1 MWLKLKIQIWQ
12 WRGVLIIAS
21 SIAGL
26 AIVASSAGL
35 FQLLEWASFD
45 LFFRLRSPEAM
56 DSRFVIVTID
66 ESDIQ
71 QVGQWPI
78 PDGTLAQVIKNLR
91 VQQPR
96 AIGMDLYRDL
106 PVEPGHQELVQV
118 FESTPN
124 LIGIEKAAGSRVL
137 PPPTLS
143 ELGQVAV
150 ADLILDSDGKVR
162 RSLLSL
168 RSEAGSTQL
177 SLGAKLALM
186 YLEAENI
193 YLKPIAAPKLG
204 LGKAV
209 FVPFK
214 GNDGGYIRGDD
225 GGYQILLNFRGA
237 IQDFRTISLTEVLEN
252 QLPPDLVRN
261 RIVLIGSTA
270 ESLKDN
276 FQTSYTTQLM
286 PGVVIHANLASQIV
300 SAAMEGRPLLK
311 VWREP
316 GEWLWTIICS
326 FVGATGCWLLLQS
339 NQLNQQLWLKWTV
352 LVLSITLGEG
362 ILITGSYV
370 AFLASW
376 WLPVVSPLVAF
387 TGSAVLIIF
396 YHSFWLQQEKADLEI
411 LLETTT
417 EHFHSVEAVLQDQT
431 EEAIRAGEKRLI
443 QFLEA
448 VPVGVAVIDANGK
461 PYYLNHKAQELF
473 GKGVE
478 TSTSSEE
485 FAEVYQ
491 NYVAGTDQL
500 YPVDNLPLMR
510 ALRGESSA
518 VDDID
523 IHQGDKIIPIEAWG
537 TPIYDEEGNI
547 RYAIVA
553 FQDITERK
561 RAEAERMRFT
571 NELYQLNQANARF
584 VPRQFLQLLNKQSI
598 VDVKLGEAVQKE
610 MSILFADIRSFTTLS
625 ERMSIEDNFKFIN
638 AYLSRMEPA
647 IAENYGFIDK
657 YIGDAIMALFSGCA
671 DDAVKAAIAMLRRL
685 SEYNLLRQAEE
696 RSTIHIGVGINTGS
710 LMLGTVGGPNRMDGT
725 VISDAVNLAARL
737 ETLTKDY
744 GVSLLIS
751 HHTFLQLNHPV
762 EYAFRAIDRVTV
774 KGKSEMV
781 FVFEVFE
788 VDPPELRKGKLAT
801 KSTFEQALWRYH
813 QDCFQEAAELLQDCL
828 KINPADRAAQI
839 YLERCQAKCENNREW
854 RMENGEWKMEN
865 G

>member
-1 MWLKLKIQIWQ
+1 MWLKLKQQIWQ
-12 WRGVLIIAS
+12 WRGVLTTTF

-26 AIVASSAGL
+26 VIVASSAGL

-45 LFFRLRSPEAM
+45 LFFRLRPKEPI
-56 DSRFVIVTID
+56 DPRFVIVTID

-71 QVGQWPI
+71 QLGQWPI
-78 PDGTLAQVIKNLR
+78 PDTILAQVIKKLR
-91 VQQPR
+91 AQQPR
-96 AIGMDLYRDL
+96 AIGIDLYRDL

-118 FESTPN
+118 FKSTPN
-124 LIGIEKAAGSRVL
+124 LIGIEKAAGNQVL

-143 ELGQVAV
+143 QLEQIAV
-150 ADLILDSDGKVR
+150 ADLILDDDGKVR
-162 RSLLSL
+162 RGLLSI
-168 RSEAGSTQL
+168 RSEDGSTKL

-186 YLEAENI
+186 YLEAEDI
-193 YLKPIAAPKLG
+193 KLEPIAEHRLRLG
-204 LGKAV
+204 QAV

-214 GNDGGYIRGDD
+214 RNDGGYVRADD
-225 GGYQILLNFRGA
+225 GGYQILLNFRGTVER
-237 IQDFRTISLTEVLEN
+237 FRTISLTEVIEN

-261 RIVLIGSTA
+261 CIVLIGSTA

-276 FQTSYTTQLM
+276 FQTSYSNQLM

-300 SAAMEGRPLLK
+300 SAAMEGQPLLK
-311 VWREP
+311 VWGEP
-316 GEWLWTIICS
+316 GEWLWIITWS
-326 FVGATGCWLLLQS
+326 FAGATGCWLLLQS
-339 NQLNQQLWLKWTV
+339 NQLNQQLFLTWIV
-352 LVLSITLGEG
+352 LGLSIFLGGG
-362 ILITGSYV
+362 ILITGSYL

-376 WLPVVSPLVAF
+376 WLPVVSPIMAF
-387 TGSAVLIIF
+387 TGSAITIIF

-417 EHFHSVEAVLQDQT
+417 EHFNSVEAVLQDQT

-461 PYYLNHKAQELF
+461 LYYLNQKAQELL

-478 TSTSSEE
+478 SLASSEE
-485 FAEVYQ
+485 LAEVYQ
-491 NYVAGTDQL
+491 NYIAGTDQL
-500 YPVDNLPLMR
+500 YPVENLPLMR
-510 ALRGESSA
+510 ALRGESST

-547 RYAIVA
+547 NYAIVA

-571 NELYQLNQANARF
+571 NELYQLNQANGRF

-647 IAENYGFIDK
+647 IAENHGFIDK

-671 DDAVKAAIAMLRRL
+671 DDAVKAAIAMLKRL
-685 SEYNLLRQAEE
+685 SEYNILRQATE
-696 RSTIHIGVGINTGS
+696 RSTIHIGIGINTGS

-781 FVFEVFE
+781 FVFEIFE
-788 VDPPELRKGKLAT
+788 EDPPELRKGKLAT

-813 QDCFQEAAELLQDCL
+813 QHCFQEAAELLQDCL

-839 YLERCQAKCENNREW
+839 YLERCQAKCQIPE
-854 RMENGEWKMEN
+854 
-865 G
+865 

>member
-1 MWLKLKIQIWQ
+1 MWLKLRQQIWQ
-12 WRGVLIIAS
+12 WRGVLITAS
-21 SIAGL
+21 SVAGL
-26 AIVASSAGL
+26 VIMTSSAGL

-45 LFFRLRSPEAM
+45 QFFRLRPIEPV
-56 DSRFVIVTID
+56 DPHLLIVTID

-71 QVGQWPI
+71 QVGTWPI
-78 PDGTLAQVIKNLR
+78 PDAVLAQLIEKLKE
-91 VQQPR
+91 QQPR
-96 AIGMDLYRDL
+96 AIGLDIYRDL
-106 PVEPGHQELVQV
+106 PVEPGHQKLVQV

-124 LIGIEKAAGSRVL
+124 LIGVEKAVGKNKIA

-143 ELGQVAV
+143 QLQQIAV
-150 ADLILDSDGKVR
+150 ADLLLDGDGKVR
-162 RSLLSL
+162 RGLLSI
-168 RSEAGSTQL
+168 RPEDGSTKL

-186 YLEAENI
+186 YLEAEDIN
-193 YLKPIAAPKLG
+193 LKPIDDQRLG

-209 FVPFK
+209 FVPFS
-214 GNDGGYIRGDD
+214 GNDGGYVRANE
-225 GGYQILLNFRGA
+225 GGYQILLNFRSMP
-237 IQDFRTISLTEVLEN
+237 DSFRTISLTEVLEN
-252 QLPPDLVRN
+252 GLPPDLAYN

-270 ESLKDN
+270 ESLKDL
-276 FQTSYTTQLM
+276 FQTPYSNSLLTSPQLM

-300 SAAMEGRPLLK
+300 SAALEGRPLLK
-311 VWREP
+311 VWKEP
-316 GEWLWTIICS
+316 VEWLWIVACS
-326 FVGATGCWLLLQS
+326 FAGATGCWVLLQS
-339 NQLNQQLWLKWTV
+339 SRLNQQLFLKWTV
-352 LVLSITLGEG
+352 LGLSIFLGGG
-362 ILITGSYV
+362 ILITGSYL
-370 AFLASW
+370 AFLGSW
-376 WLPVVSPLVAF
+376 WLPVVSPVLAF
-387 TGSAVLIIF
+387 SGSAITIIF
-396 YHSFWLQQEKADLEI
+396 YHNFWLQQEKTDLEI

-417 EHFHSVEAVLQDQT
+417 AHFDSVEAVLQDQT

-461 PYYLNHKAQELF
+461 PYYLNQKAQELL

-478 TSTSSEE
+478 ASATSEE
-485 FAEVYQ
+485 LAEVYQ
-491 NYVAGTDQL
+491 NYITGTNQL
-500 YPVDNLPLMR
+500 YPVESLPLMR
-510 ALRGESSA
+510 ALRGESST

-523 IHQGDKIIPIEAWG
+523 IHQDDKIIPIEAWG
-537 TPIYDEEGNI
+537 TPIYDEKGNI
-547 RYAIVA
+547 TYAIVA
-553 FQDITERK
+553 FQDITERR
-561 RAEAERMRFT
+561 RAEAERTRFT

-625 ERMSIEDNFKFIN
+625 ERMNIEDNFKFIN

-647 IAENYGFIDK
+647 IADNHGFIDK

-685 SEYNLLRQAEE
+685 GKYNIVRQTEE
-696 RSTIHIGVGINTGS
+696 RSTIHIGIGINTGS

-737 ETLTKDY
+737 ETLTKEY

-781 FVFEVFE
+781 SVFEIFE
-788 VDPPELRKGKLAT
+788 ADPPELRRGKLAT
-801 KSTFEQALWRYH
+801 KSTFEQGLWRYH
-813 QDCFQEAAELLQDCL
+813 QSFFQEAVEWFQNCL
-828 KINPADRAAQI
+828 EINPSDRAAQI
-839 YLERCQAKCENNREW
+839 YLERCQEKCQI
-854 RMENGEWKMEN
+854 
-865 G
+865 